1 MNLKQ
6 TNEYVNKLLTTEWVM
21 WIHDGSIPANSNSE
35 KILNTISGTL
45 FNHCA
50 RCLNLNGC
58 CFVKNKC
65 PEIPVHQNCHCYTVE
80 IDGINPTTTSAIEKF
95 TKYLFNSDKQ
105 NTKTKLFELWGY
117 SVLDSEFLKNE
128 LEKQAKLAYMS
139 GNYELGKLDI
149 FGQRITI
156 KISLKDKLKDKI
168 VEFNSGW
175 MMYPDGKIVLTTPY
189 GGKYS
194 ERI

>member
-35 KILNTISGTL
+35 KILNTISGAL

-65 PEIPVHQNCHCYTVE
+65 PEIPVHPNCHCYTVE
-80 IDGINPTTTSAIEKF
+80 IDEINPTTTSAIEKF
-95 TKYLFNSDKQ
+95 TKYIFDEVKNNGKKQ
-105 NTKTKLFELWGY
+105 LFELWGY
-117 SVLDSEFLKNE
+117 SVLDSEFFKNE

-156 KISLKDKLKDKI
+156 KISLKDKLKDRI
-168 VEFNSGW
+168 IEFNSGW

-189 GGKYS
+189 GDK
-194 ERI
+194 